1 MKEHLRFYPLRG
13 KKNDFQRGGGVY
25 LTFDVKYTITESCLA
40 LVGPYPG
47 VGPQVAAQ
55 SAALAEE
62 LQAEVALVA
71 FSSTAGRRWRQSAL
85 WLPVRLEQLSARQV
99 VEGVQLGVGVKADRV
114 DKLLRTAGTLV
125 EAEAGGADIVVD
137 SVDLHV
143 VGQVVVLREVPV
155 AHRAL
160 KLMPAI

>member
-1 MKEHLRFYPLRG
+1 M
-13 KKNDFQRGGGVY
+13 
-25 LTFDVKYTITESCLA
+25 
-40 LVGPYPG
+40 
-47 VGPQVAAQ
+47 
-55 SAALAEE
+55 
-62 LQAEVALVA
+62 
-71 FSSTAGRRWRQSAL
+71 

-143 VGQVVVLREVPV
+143 VGQVVVLRELPV